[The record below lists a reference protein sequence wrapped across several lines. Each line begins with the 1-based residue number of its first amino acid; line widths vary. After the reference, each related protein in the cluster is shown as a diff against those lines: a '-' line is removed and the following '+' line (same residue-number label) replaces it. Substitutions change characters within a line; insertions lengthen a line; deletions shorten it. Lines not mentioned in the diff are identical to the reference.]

1 MIHQTT
7 TDSDPVRVLEL
18 EPRDCENC
26 LSDNLEPLSSVR
38 YDAHTRVGTYRF
50 DSTNVICRSCGFV
63 FVSPIYRHSDLSE
76 YYQNSF
82 AAFEGQ
88 QPDYDSAKRISFL
101 ADVAPHC
108 DVLVEIGSNR
118 KTAFHDRLSE
128 RCREIRLVELN
139 ASVEGVERSL
149 ANVSAR
155 DADVVVHYFVLEHVA
170 RVREFLQDC
179 HRILRADGVMV
190 CEVPDLAI
198 YPRDP
203 SGLLFEHTNH
213 FSVEILRQIA
223 RRNGFELIKVDPTKC
238 SRPFGFVAA
247 FRKVDPIEVV
257 AKTNSQYEDNRA
269 CFLGG
274 LAKREEQRKSLR
286 QVADT
291 VAAYQ
296 QQRKNILFW
305 AANELMAT
313 YFDLYPPLDGLS
325 IFDSNPEK
333 CNFFGRYQVST
344 PDQGSN
350 KICDADAIFLF
361 TRLHASE
368 VLHGIEAKFGKVF
381 DPAHV
386 HIVD

>member
-1 MIHQTT
+1 M
-7 TDSDPVRVLEL
+7 LEL

-26 LSDNLEPLSSVR
+26 LGDDLEPLSSVL
-38 YDAHTRVGTYRF
+38 YDARTRVGTYRF
-50 DSTNVICRSCGFV
+50 NSTNVICRSCGFV

-82 AAFEGQ
+82 AAYEGQ

-101 ADVAPHC
+101 ADIAPHC
-108 DVLVEIGSNR
+108 NVLVEIGSNR
-118 KTAFHDRLSE
+118 RTAFHDRLSE

-139 ASVEGVERSL
+139 ASVEGVERSVK
-149 ANVSAR
+149 NVSAS

-170 RVREFLQDC
+170 RVGEFLQDC

-203 SGLLFEHTNH
+203 SGLLYEHTNH
-213 FSVEILRQIA
+213 FSVGILRQIA
-223 RRNGFELIKVDPTKC
+223 RRNGFEFIKADSTKC
-238 SRPFGFVAA
+238 SRPFGFVAG
-247 FRKVDPIEVV
+247 FRKVDPVDAV
-257 AKTNSQYEDNRA
+257 AQADSEYENNRA
-269 CFLGG
+269 FFLGG
-274 LAKREEQRKSLR
+274 VAKLEEQRKSFR
-286 QVADT
+286 RVAEAVT
-291 VAAYQ
+291 AYQ
-296 QQRKNILFW
+296 QQRKSIIFW

-313 YFDLYPPLDGLS
+313 YFDLCPPLNSLS

-333 CNFFGRYQVST
+333 RHFFGRHQVST
-344 PDQGSN
+344 PGQGRN

-368 VLHGIEAKFGKVF
+368 ILNSIEAQFGKVF
-381 DPAHV
+381 DPAHI